1 MKGRD
6 KNGDVPTRT
15 TRNAGGQS
23 QRFNGAQFVQYE
35 LDKAQQAECKAW
47 SISFEDILLEI
58 EAQIEAGYKFT
69 IKWDTY
75 NECYGV
81 FMQAASEGS
90 PNFGSILTGR
100 GSTVSKSLKQVLY
113 KHRVCLQ
120 GDWSGY
126 LERRGRD
133 VLDD

>member
-6 KNGDVPTRT
+6 KNGDVPARVTG
-15 TRNAGGQS
+15 NARGGAP
-23 QRFNGAQFVQYE
+23 RFNGAKFVQYE

-47 SISFEDILLEI
+47 QITSEEI
-58 EAQIEAGYKFT
+58 FSELEAQIEAGYKFT
-69 IKWDTY
+69 IKWDSY

-81 FMQAASEGS
+81 FMQAAGEGGS
-90 PNFGSILTGR
+90 NYGSILTGR
-100 GSTVSKSLKQVLY
+100 GSTVGKCLKQVLY

-120 GDWSGY
+120 GDWSDY